1 VTSAFQSAYP
11 LVHDHEPGP
20 PLVRPTPVSGHD
32 LGVTASDEHAGHI
45 GTRMAESWLSTL
57 DVNAA
62 FDRVWVEAAVEW
74 LLSSAAPGRVIDVG
88 CGAGGAA
95 CAFAARLPPG
105 SRVFAVDRDPRLL
118 AMARRRASAQGLG
131 DRIRWSAGQVGALPV
146 PDRSVEM
153 VWASGVVHHVA
164 DQQAAVAELAALCRP
179 GGRVALVEG
188 GLPLRCL
195 PHEIGLGR
203 PGLEA
208 RLDEARAR
216 WFVDMRAELP
226 GHPMPYG
233 WPEALAWAGPDGV
246 QVRSFLAEMTPPF
259 DGVGRAI
266 VEQHLAS
273 ALNELGHRLDAGDR
287 DTIARLLDPEDP
299 AHVGRR
305 NDLAVTAART
315 VLVATVGSA

>member
-1 VTSAFQSAYP
+1 MIWVM
-11 LVHDHEPGP
+11 
-20 PLVRPTPVSGHD
+20 
-32 LGVTASDEHAGHI
+32 ASDEHAGRI
-45 GTRMAESWLSTL
+45 AARMAESWLSTL
-57 DVNAA
+57 EVNAA
-62 FDRVWVEAAVEW
+62 FDRGWVEAAVDW
-74 LLSSAAPGRVIDVG
+74 LLPSASPGSVIDVG

-105 SRVFAVDRDPRLL
+105 SRVFAFDRDPRLL
-118 AMARRRASAQGLG
+118 TMARRRAAAQGVG

-146 PDRSVEM
+146 PDRSVDL
-153 VWASGVVHHVA
+153 VWASGVIHHVA

-226 GHPMPYG
+226 GRPMPYG
-233 WPEALAWAGPDGV
+233 WPEALARAGLGGA
-246 QVRSFLAEMTPPF
+246 QVRSFLAEVTPPL
-259 DGVGRAI
+259 GAVGRAM
-266 VEQHLAS
+266 VEQHLGS
-273 ALNELGHRLDAGDR
+273 ALSELGHRLDAGDR
-287 DTIARLLDPEDP
+287 DTIARLLDPDDP
-299 AHVGRR
+299 AYVARR
-305 NDLAVTAART
+305 DDLVVTAVRT
-315 VLVATVGSA
+315 VHVATVRTA